1 MCKKGTQI
9 IMFTLLYYGIKNI
22 STQGSFFSEI
32 NPYVPYDIIIL
43 KIFIL

>member
-9 IMFTLLYYGIKNI
+9 IMFTLLYYGTKNI